1 MENYQATHVFD
12 VRGRTALITGG
23 TKGLGRAMAEGLI
36 QNGCHVTL
44 ASRNTGGTE
53 DLEELAARHGCRCHL
68 HACDVTDTARVVDMV
83 RAAEEA
89 MGHIDIL
96 INAAGM
102 NRPKLLEDMDDA
114 TWDEILDLDLRACFI
129 VTRETARVMR
139 RQKYGKIIN
148 ISSMKSV
155 LGVSDAGY
163 TAYCAAKGAVNA
175 LTRQLACEL
184 AADGITA
191 NAIAPTFIKTA
202 INARQLTSYFLQIP
216 DQPHPRGA
224 DRGVPGPHGPF
235 AAAGLRRFPIH
246 HGAGVPPG
254 RRHRGAAVGAK
265 RFPTD
270 KGEQLGCPDVRKI
283 PPHRS
288 FDGRRRLP

>member
-89 MGHIDIL
+89 MGRIDIP

-202 INARQLTSYFLQIP
+202 INARQLEDPIFYKSLTSRIPVGRIGEFRDLMGLLLLLASDASQFITGQVFLLDGGI
-216 DQPHPRGA
+216 
-224 DRGVPGPHGPF
+224 
-235 AAAGLRRFPIH
+235 AAR
-246 HGAGVPPG
+246 
-254 RRHRGAAVGAK
+254 
-265 RFPTD
+265 
-270 KGEQLGCPDVRKI
+270 Q
-283 PPHRS
+283 
-288 FDGRRRLP
+288 

>member
-89 MGHIDIL
+89 MGRIDIL

-148 ISSMKSV
+148 ISSMK
-155 LGVSDAGY
+155 
-163 TAYCAAKGAVNA
+163 
-175 LTRQLACEL
+175 LACEL

-202 INARQLTSYFLQIP
+202 INARQLEDPIFYKSLTSRIPVGRIGEFRDLMGLLLLLASDASQFITGQVFLLDGGI
-216 DQPHPRGA
+216 
-224 DRGVPGPHGPF
+224 
-235 AAAGLRRFPIH
+235 AAR
-246 HGAGVPPG
+246 
-254 RRHRGAAVGAK
+254 
-265 RFPTD
+265 
-270 KGEQLGCPDVRKI
+270 Q
-283 PPHRS
+283 
-288 FDGRRRLP
+288 